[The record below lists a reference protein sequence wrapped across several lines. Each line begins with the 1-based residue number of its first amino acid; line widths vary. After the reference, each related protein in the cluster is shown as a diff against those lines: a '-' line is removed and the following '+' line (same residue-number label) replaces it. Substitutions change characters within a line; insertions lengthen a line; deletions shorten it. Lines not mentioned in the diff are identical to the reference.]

1 MALFS
6 LFLSFRAKISIF
18 ICLFIVYAYLAFFK
32 KISSL
37 SNFCQKRKKIKT
49 MEETQIYFWYDDT
62 SFIFFMFTSLYIN
75 SRITSLKLIK
85 QLNPKE
91 FNYYCY
97 LSNQTDL
104 NGLDT
109 NKNNSKFTANV
120 STRVIL
126 SGCYYVNKDTGI
138 YSSYGMEILEESN
151 TSFIKCIS
159 NHLTEFASGWIT
171 VPNSI
176 DFDFVW
182 VNASFD
188 KNVTVY
194 SLVIGICL
202 AYLMLLLLTINL
214 DRMDEYESVI
224 RSLPSNKQD
233 DTYFFHLVFKAPIGS
248 INLKVIFFYKKI

>member
-1 MALFS
+1 MS
-6 LFLSFRAKISIF
+6 NTIN
-18 ICLFIVYAYLAFFK
+18 FK
-32 KISSL
+32 GNVGIG
-37 SNFCQKRKKIKT
+37 
-49 MEETQIYFWYDDT
+49 
-62 SFIFFMFTSLYIN
+62 
-75 SRITSLKLIK
+75 IK

-97 LSNQTDL
+97 LSNQTNL

-182 VNASFD
+182 TNASFD

-233 DTYFFHLVFKAPIGS
+233 DIYFFHLVFKAPIGS